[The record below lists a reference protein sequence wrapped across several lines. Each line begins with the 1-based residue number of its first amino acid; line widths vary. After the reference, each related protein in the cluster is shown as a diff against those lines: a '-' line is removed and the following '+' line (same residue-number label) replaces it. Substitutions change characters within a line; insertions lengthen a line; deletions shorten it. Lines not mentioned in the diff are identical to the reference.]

1 MEIEVIKDKQGDV
14 RKDTEIYIICK
25 EERSVI
31 RVRMQKL

>member
-14 RKDTEIYIICK
+14 KKDTEIYIIWN
-25 EERSVI
+25 EERSII